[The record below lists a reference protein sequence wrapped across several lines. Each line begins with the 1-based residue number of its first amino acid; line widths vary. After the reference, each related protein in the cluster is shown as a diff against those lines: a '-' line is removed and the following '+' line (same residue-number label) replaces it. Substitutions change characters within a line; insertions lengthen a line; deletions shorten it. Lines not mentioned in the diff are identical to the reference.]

1 MKAAA
6 AVRVWRLQIHD
17 VLPSTS
23 DLCRTLAADG
33 EPDGLAVLARRQ
45 SAGRGSRGRGW
56 TTPPGNL
63 ALSVLLRPD
72 LAPRDAAQM
81 SLLAGVAVAETVAEF
96 LPFPSSPA
104 LALKWPNDVLLDG
117 AKLAGILTESH
128 GTGAVIDWVVLGIG
142 VNLAHAPELP
152 DRRTAR
158 LPVPADAE
166 NFAHI
171 LLERLGHWL
180 DVLDADGF
188 PPIRAAWRT
197 HALQLGSAMTLKL
210 GGQEY
215 AGAFAGLGDDGGLCL
230 AIDGTIRNFT
240 AGDVLL
246 PNGG

>member
-1 MKAAA
+1 MIPAA
-6 AVRVWRLQIHD
+6 RIWRLQVHD

-23 DLCRTLAADG
+23 DLCRTLAAEG

-45 SAGRGSRGRGW
+45 SQARGSRGRGW
-56 TTPPGNL
+56 ETPTGNL
-63 ALSVLLRPD
+63 ALSVLLRPV
-72 LAPRDAAQM
+72 LAPREAAQM
-81 SLLAGVAVAETVAEF
+81 SLLAGVALAETVLDHVGAN
-96 LPFPSSPA
+96 A
-104 LALKWPNDVLLDG
+104 DLALKWPNDLLLDG

-128 GTGAVIDWVVLGIG
+128 GTGDTIDWMVLGIG

-152 DRRTAR
+152 DRRTAK

-166 NFAHI
+166 NFARM

-188 PPIRAAWRT
+188 APIRAAWRI
-197 HALQLGSAMTLKL
+197 HAQPLGSAMTLKL
-210 GGQEY
+210 GGQDY

-230 AIDGTIRNFT
+230 DIAGTIRNFT
-240 AGDVLL
+240 AGEVLL